1 MKNKS
6 LISGLASALVVSV
19 IFALS
24 AGQANEQVNDASQN
38 SAPQEDLEQV
48 VDPNSAPQKDPEQTN
63 DVVED
68 SAPAADAEEDAN
80 ATEAKI
86 GASQAEAEQ
95 PSLTRFYSHQ
105 VSGRSAV
112 TLYVRSIPVVTF
124 LGDTAQANAKQTK
137 VAEQGTTASEPTSG
151 PMWRATT
158 VAAKINQLQPSAGDT
173 VKVIWDE
180 KQKTYVIRI
189 QDEQLLAMDTDT
201 MLPNTTKDA
210 AEDALQITN
219 RIRRQLGNA
228 SPLTTIPGRPQP
240 TVAEPQPAQQVAVR
254 SVSTQRGQASWYG
267 SGFHGRK
274 TASGERYNQYE
285 MTAAHKRLRFGT
297 RVRVTN
303 LNNGRSVI
311 VRINDRG
318 PFVRGRVIDLSR
330 SGAQALGMIG
340 SGVAPVSVE
349 VLE

>member
-1 MKNKS
+1 
-6 LISGLASALVVSV
+6 
-19 IFALS
+19 
-24 AGQANEQVNDASQN
+24 
-38 SAPQEDLEQV
+38 
-48 VDPNSAPQKDPEQTN
+48 
-63 DVVED
+63 
-68 SAPAADAEEDAN
+68 
-80 ATEAKI
+80 
-86 GASQAEAEQ
+86 
-95 PSLTRFYSHQ
+95 
-105 VSGRSAV
+105 
-112 TLYVRSIPVVTF
+112 
-124 LGDTAQANAKQTK
+124 
-137 VAEQGTTASEPTSG
+137 
-151 PMWRATT
+151 
-158 VAAKINQLQPSAGDT
+158 
-173 VKVIWDE
+173 
-180 KQKTYVIRI
+180 VIRI